1 MDINRFLE
9 ELDRLFEEKNINDV
23 EPFLRISM
31 DKATE
36 EEDKSAQFTILNE
49 MIFQTLNS
57 PFSRRASNALVL

>member
-36 EEDKSAQFTILNE
+36 EEDKSAHTDRCSLSDR
-49 MIFQTLNS
+49 M
-57 PFSRRASNALVL
+57 VW